1 MMVMMKCVGRA
12 PRALI
17 TSRQL
22 ALAREGRLAYQLA
35 AADPWTSNF
44 ASYHQLGGGGGGGS
58 SGDGH
63 GSMGPTQLP
72 PVRTHAVRLGF
83 PQDAA
88 HCQLVATAIADDCIR
103 LGWLD
108 QK

>member
-1 MMVMMKCVGRA
+1 V
-12 PRALI
+12 
-17 TSRQL
+17 

-44 ASYHQLGGGGGGGS
+44 ASYHQLGGGGGGGGS
-58 SGDGH
+58 SDDG
-63 GSMGPTQLP
+63 GSAMVPTLLP
-72 PVRTHAVRLGF
+72 PVRTHAVRHGF